1 MGADADEE
9 ALQPDASVYSRPMNR
24 RTSSLLRLTSRSLSR
39 SVLVAAMLLGS
50 TTARADPATDEAA
63 SSEAEPE
70 AATEKKQKRASAKAS
85 TSTEPSTAT
94 ASKKGE
100 PMKKRVGFGAMRTLA
115 GLNALLV
122 RGYVT
127 NRLTL
132 GAVLGAATFSHR
144 DVDENGE
151 FGRIRT
157 VGAVGFGPELFFWPY
172 QGDRGQQVHADFGIG
187 ARVTSY
193 LGFFGRLPN
202 ERGDT
207 LDFPVEIDVEIPVA
221 LQLFIGQRVAVLPE
235 FGVAFRIIPG
245 SREPDQN
252 GATDSNPG
260 RGVGSRRGTSDGP
273 GLGFEL
279 GDHTGL
285 FMGIGF
291 AYYFG
296 KLSR

>member
-1 MGADADEE
+1 
-9 ALQPDASVYSRPMNR
+9 MNL
-24 RTSSLLRLTSRSLSR
+24 RTSSLHGSHGYRFPSAILTAALLSWPAAAQGAPSEKDSTTETSDATESDSKAKKAR
-39 SVLVAAMLLGS
+39 PSAKKSTKAEASTAGATKGAAM
-50 TTARADPATDEAA
+50 
-63 SSEAEPE
+63 
-70 AATEKKQKRASAKAS
+70 KR
-85 TSTEPSTAT
+85 
-94 ASKKGE
+94 
-100 PMKKRVGFGAMRTLA
+100 RLGFGALRTLA
-115 GLNALLV
+115 GLNGILL

-127 NRLTL
+127 NRITL

-144 DVDENGE
+144 DVDENGD
-151 FGRIRT
+151 FGRVRT
-157 VGAVGFGPELFFWPY
+157 VGAAGFGPELFFWPY
-172 QGDRGQQVHADFGIG
+172 QGDRTQQVHADFGVG
-187 ARVTSY
+187 ARVTAY
-193 LGFFGRLPN
+193 MGFFGRLPE

-221 LQLFIGQRVAVLPE
+221 LQLFIGPRVAVLPE

-252 GATDSNPG
+252 GASDSNPG
-260 RGVGSRRGTSDGP
+260 RGVGSRRGTTDGP

-296 KLSR
+296 QLAP